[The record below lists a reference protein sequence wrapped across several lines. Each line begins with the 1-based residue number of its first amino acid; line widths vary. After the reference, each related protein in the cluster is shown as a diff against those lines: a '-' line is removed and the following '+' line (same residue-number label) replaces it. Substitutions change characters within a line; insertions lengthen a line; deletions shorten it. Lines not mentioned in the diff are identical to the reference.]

1 MKSFLVLLVIVVIA
15 SCEPEHPRWPTKFT
29 VDFSET
35 FKYGPL
41 KRSTNGSFFYDAASG
56 RYKITREN
64 GHYDRYCGI
73 NGLKI
78 FQNTPCEQIVDASGD
93 RYIHYPKKNQCCFCC
108 DSAHGCGI
116 LKPNWQQGAEFL
128 GQTEYN
134 GVPAYKWDKKGLQS
148 NFYYETITENPED
161 RIMLNIDQKPND
173 NQVYDPATWD
183 LDFDDSE
190 LELPS
195 ICDRRKSCSWAS
207 LCHFVNRS

>member
-1 MKSFLVLLVIVVIA
+1 MA
-15 SCEPEHPRWPTKFT
+15 NKFS

-41 KRSTNGSFFYDAASG
+41 EKSTDGSFFYDAASG
-56 RYKITREN
+56 RYKISREN
-64 GHYDRYCGI
+64 GHYDRYCGA

-93 RYIHYPKKNQCCFCC
+93 RYIHYPEKDQCCFCC
-108 DSAHGCGI
+108 DAVHGCGILKPNWQQGAEFLGETEYNGVSAYKWDKGCGI

-195 ICDRRKSCSWAS
+195 ICDRRKSCSW
-207 LCHFVNRS
+207 